1 MHVSIKMVEDII
13 RQDKLSRLYINE
25 RHSEDLADASD
36 GSSRFY
42 ARRKTTDIWLVSTDY
57 DSPVQKEAGK
67 RQSLYMFWL
76 KLILIWGRINGDS
89 CIRVIWDT
97 DHTKTISPTTNKVI
111 INANKLKRTQD
122 EHLSFNITIPNKTKS
137 TSLRRI
143 KFYWIEAS
151 VYQGNCE
158 RPRSQPDNNTTI
170 AMAQGQFQILA
181 TSFC

>member
-25 RHSEDLADASD
+25 RQSEDLAGASD
-36 GSSRFY
+36 GSSRFC

-57 DSPVQKEAGK
+57 DSPVKKEAGK

-89 CIRVIWDT
+89 CTRVIWDN
-97 DHTKTISPTTNKVI
+97 DHTKTVSPTTNKVI

-122 EHLSFNITIPNKTKS
+122 EHLSFNITY
-137 TSLRRI
+137 RI
-143 KFYWIEAS
+143 R
-151 VYQGNCE
+151 QN
-158 RPRSQPDNNTTI
+158 PRACAGLNFTESKQAYTRETAKGRGHNLIKRYHDSRGAGTVSNLSN
-170 AMAQGQFQILA
+170 
-181 TSFC
+181 